1 MLWWWFVVVILN
13 EAANCMH
20 CPSPKDKHVVV
31 VVVVVHEGWILEAS
45 WVEQINQ
52 KVVGGR
58 RNK

>member
-1 MLWWWFVVVILN
+1 MLSWWFVVVILK

-20 CPSPKDKHVVV
+20 RPSPKGKHAA

-52 KVVGGR
+52 KVEIDRCGR
-58 RNK
+58 

>member
-1 MLWWWFVVVILN
+1 MLSWWFVVVILN

-20 CPSPKDKHVVV
+20 RPSPKGKHVVV

-52 KVVGGR
+52 KIAVEH